1 MPLNYDFSIV
11 RGPAGDRLAL
21 FRDPRTVAALR
32 AAPAAVRDF
41 LAESGF
47 GSEVLEG
54 GAPPGSYWSSEEGA
68 RLDIM
73 ERMSEA
79 LERYTLPKPGE
90 LPEGAFNLSH
100 LFGAIMAAQ
109 AVPDPVSP
117 AAPATPRPAGERA
130 APPSP
135 ARPGGTGAGPG
146 APGPAP
152 APRPA
157 RPAPGADDPGLAALR
172 AGLTARDA
180 ATGAAS
186 TAEDTPAGARRPEA
200 GPALREALAGPG
212 PEAAPEPAGPG
223 SMPPE
228 DEAPEGAGE
237 LVRSGRPGLGRLR
250 GVLMLL
256 VGIILLGYAV
266 MSLL

>member
-1 MPLNYDFSIV
+1 MPLNYDFSIA
-11 RGPAGDRLAL
+11 RGPAGERQAL

-54 GAPPGSYWSSEEGA
+54 GAPPGSYWWSEEGA

-117 AAPATPRPAGERA
+117 ATPRPAGERA

-157 RPAPGADDPGLAALR
+157 RPAPGADDPGLAGLR
-172 AGLTARDA
+172 AGLTAREVPSA
-180 ATGAAS
+180 AAS
-186 TAEDTPAGARRPEA
+186 TAEDTSAGARRPEA

-223 SMPPE
+223 APEPAPPE
-228 DEAPEGAGE
+228 YEAAGGAGE
-237 LVRSGRPGLGRLR
+237 LARSGRPGLGRLR
-250 GVLMLL
+250 AVLMLL